1 MLQNYIIKT
10 IRTNLILLNT
20 RLLGLIPRRN
30 TFGSIAKQS
39 LGRRSFQRM
48 SGETVSKTSIL
59 ARWNTVEYARN
70 IWEICKNGPSF
81 VSKSSSISGKTDVF
95 RNFLVCKK
103 TGGQEAVSSSLAT
116 RTSKI
121 PETARF
127 RGFFVLFSMK
137 FRVSPSSRSESCK
150 IFKNVQ
156 RSLLRSI
163 MRRRG
168 RCVSLPEKK
177 ERYSRC
183 EVNSVAIS
191 FLLHFVIESAFLR
204 GNSAL
209 LGKK

>member
-1 MLQNYIIKT
+1 METHPGMLRATGCFSLCKVSSRLWRHT
-10 IRTNLILLNT
+10 IPHPGQSCSAR
-20 RLLGLIPRRN
+20 IPD
-30 TFGSIAKQS
+30 
-39 LGRRSFQRM
+39 QRFCQKVGVI
-48 SGETVSKTSIL
+48 S
-59 ARWNTVEYARN
+59 RWNAVEYARN

-168 RCVSLPEKK
+168 RCVSLPEKE
-177 ERYSRC
+177 ERCSRC

-191 FLLHFVIESAFLR
+191 F
-204 GNSAL
+204 AL
-209 LGKK
+209 CDKISFQ